1 MPQSVVVPIINDG
14 DDQIICLPEGFE
26 IESDQ
31 VVFTRVGKS
40 LVLSAEE
47 FDVEAW
53 IKEMRENADPDFMLE
68 AYPPK

>member
-53 IKEMRENADPDFMLE
+53 IKEMRENADPVFMMQNE
-68 AYPPK
+68 KD